1 MQDNH
6 FIDVDYSFNK
16 LPNKKIVITG
26 SESFIGKTLISQLQ
40 TMDYEIIG
48 FDSVKPN
55 NPTYQFHQIDIRNPE
70 INKLIPLDT
79 DILIHLAAL
88 SRDPDCKNKAVE
100 CFDVNVM
107 GTLNLI
113 KAADIQ
119 NVKQFIFASSEWVYD
134 KFIGSKE
141 KNEDSEINISNHNSE
156 YALSKLITESNLR
169 QQHNN
174 GFCSVTIL
182 RFGIIYGPRK
192 SNWSA
197 VESILSQVKNQ
208 KKVSVG
214 SLKTGRRFVHVS
226 DIARG
231 IIHSFGLEGFNII
244 NLTGNQIITL
254 KDIIDKSQTI
264 LDKKIE
270 VTEINSNQISIRNPS
285 NFKAK
290 KMIDWE
296 PKISLKT
303 GLESLLPYV

>member
-1 MQDNH
+1 M
-6 FIDVDYSFNK
+6 SA
-16 LPNKKIVITG
+16 KKIVITG

-40 TMDYEIIG
+40 STDYEIIG
-48 FDSVKPN
+48 FDSLEPT
-55 NPTYQFHQIDIRNPE
+55 NPTYKFHQIDIRNPK
-70 INKLIPLDT
+70 INKLIPVDT
-79 DILIHLAAL
+79 DVLIHLAAL
-88 SRDPDCKNKAVE
+88 SRDPDCKNKAIE

-113 KAADIQ
+113 KAAQLQ

-134 KFIGSKE
+134 KFIDSEE
-141 KNEDSEINISNHNSE
+141 KNEDSEINIANHNSE
-156 YALSKLITESNLR
+156 YALSKLVTESNLR

-174 GFCSVTIL
+174 GFCNVTIL

-197 VESILSQVKNQ
+197 VESILNQVKSQ
-208 KKVSVG
+208 EKVSVG

-231 IIHSFGLEGFNII
+231 ITHSFGLEGFNII
-244 NLTGNQIITL
+244 NLTGNQINTL
-254 KDIIDKSQTI
+254 KDIIDESQKV

-270 VTEINSNQISIRNPS
+270 VFESNPEQISIRNPS
-285 NFKAK
+285 NLKAK
-290 KMIDWE
+290 KIINWE
-296 PKISLKT
+296 PEINLKT

>member
-1 MQDNH
+1 MR
-6 FIDVDYSFNK
+6 V
-16 LPNKKIVITG
+16 LLTG

-40 TMDYEIIG
+40 SMGHEIIG
-48 FDSVKPN
+48 FDSLKPT
-55 NPTYQFHQIDIRNPE
+55 NPSYEFHQIDIRNPE
-70 INKLIPLDT
+70 INKLIPMDT
-79 DILIHLAAL
+79 DVLIHLAAL
-88 SRDPDCKNKAVE
+88 SRDSDCKNKAIE

-113 KAADIQ
+113 KAAQLQ

-134 KFIGSKE
+134 KFIDAEE
-141 KNEDSEINISNHNSE
+141 KNEDSEINIENHNSE
-156 YALSKLITESNLR
+156 YALSKLVTESNLR

-174 GFCSVTIL
+174 GFCNVTIL

-214 SLKTGRRFVHVS
+214 SLRTGRRFVHVS

-244 NLTGNQIITL
+244 NLTGNQINTL
-254 KDIIDKSQTI
+254 KDIIDKSQII

-285 NFKAK
+285 NYKAK
-290 KMIDWE
+290 KMINWE

>member
-1 MQDNH
+1 MR
-6 FIDVDYSFNK
+6 V
-16 LPNKKIVITG
+16 LLTG

-40 TMDYEIIG
+40 SMGHEIIG
-48 FDSVKPN
+48 FDSLKPT
-55 NPTYQFHQIDIRNPE
+55 NPSYEFHEIDIRNPE
-70 INKLIPLDT
+70 INKLIPMDT
-79 DILIHLAAL
+79 DVLIHLAAL
-88 SRDPDCKNKAVE
+88 SRDSDCKNKAIE

-113 KAADIQ
+113 KAAQLQ

-134 KFIGSKE
+134 KFIDAEE
-141 KNEDSEINISNHNSE
+141 KNEDSEINIENHNSE
-156 YALSKLITESNLR
+156 YALSKLVTESNLR

-174 GFCSVTIL
+174 GFCNVTIL

-244 NLTGNQIITL
+244 NLTGNQINTL
-254 KDIIDKSQTI
+254 KDIIDKSQII

-285 NFKAK
+285 NYKAK
-290 KMIDWE
+290 KMINWE

>member
-156 YALSKLITESNLR
+156 YALSKLVTESNLR

-174 GFCSVTIL
+174 GFCNVTIL

-197 VESILSQVKNQ
+197 VESILNQVKN
-208 KKVSVG
+208 KDKVSVG

-226 DIARG
+226 DIVKG
-231 IIHSFGLEGFNII
+231 ITHSFGLEGFNII
-244 NLTGNQIITL
+244 NLSGNQINTL
-254 KDIIDKSQTI
+254 KEIIDISQII
-264 LDKKIE
+264 LNKKIE
-270 VTEINSNQISIRNPS
+270 IFENNPEQISIRNPS
-285 NFKAK
+285 NVKAK
-290 KMIDWE
+290 KIINWE
-296 PKISLKT
+296 PKIDLKT
-303 GLESLLPYV
+303 GLKSLLPYV

>member
-1 MQDNH
+1 MR
-6 FIDVDYSFNK
+6 V
-16 LPNKKIVITG
+16 LVTG

-40 TMDYEIIG
+40 STGHEIIG
-48 FDSVKPN
+48 FDSLKPT
-55 NPTYQFHQIDIRNPE
+55 NPTYEFHQMDIRNPE
-70 INKLIPLDT
+70 INKLIPMDT
-79 DILIHLAAL
+79 DVLIHLAAL
-88 SRDPDCKNKAVE
+88 SRDSDCKNKAIE

-107 GTLNLI
+107 GTLNL
-113 KAADIQ
+113 IQ

-134 KFIGSKE
+134 KFIDSEE
-141 KNEDSEINISNHNSE
+141 KNEDSEINIENHNSE
-156 YALSKLITESNLR
+156 YALSKLVTESNLR

-174 GFCSVTIL
+174 GFCNVTIL

-197 VESILSQVKNQ
+197 VESILNQVKNQ

-244 NLTGNQIITL
+244 NLTGNQINTL
-254 KDIIDKSQTI
+254 KDIIDTSQTI

-270 VTEINSNQISIRNPS
+270 ITEINSNQISIRNPS

-290 KMIDWE
+290 EIINWE
-296 PKISLKT
+296 PKINLKT

>member
-1 MQDNH
+1 MR
-6 FIDVDYSFNK
+6 V
-16 LPNKKIVITG
+16 LVTG

-40 TMDYEIIG
+40 SMGHEIIG
-48 FDSVKPN
+48 FDSLKPT
-55 NPTYQFHQIDIRNPE
+55 NPSYEFHEIDIRNPE
-70 INKLIPLDT
+70 INKLIPMDT
-79 DILIHLAAL
+79 DVLIHLAAL
-88 SRDPDCKNKAVE
+88 SRDSDCKNKAIE

-113 KAADIQ
+113 KAAQLQ

-134 KFIGSKE
+134 KFIDGEE
-141 KNEDSEINISNHNSE
+141 KNEDSEINIENHNSE

-174 GFCSVTIL
+174 GFCNVTIL

-244 NLTGNQIITL
+244 NLTGNQINTL